1 MRLVLFDM
9 DHTLVPCDT
18 GTVWNGFLVQKNLI
32 SQKQHE
38 QRQKFLFDY
47 QAGILDMDAAYR
59 YELGIL
65 QLFSREER
73 DSLLQEFFVSTV
85 KPMISSKA
93 LEQLALHR
101 QNGDFI
107 IMITA
112 TVEDI
117 ARPIA
122 EFFAVDHLIASRG
135 KLDILGNYTGEV
147 EIEPCM
153 GRGKLVHLE
162 AWLQQTGHN
171 PEHYTFYSDSH
182 NDMPLLEQVDV
193 PIAVDPDDILRKA
206 AVANGWQIMSFHG

>member
-1 MRLVLFDM
+1 MKLVLFDM

-18 GTVWNGFLVQKNLI
+18 GTVWNGFLARRGLI
-32 SQKQHE
+32 SETQHE

-47 QAGILDMDAAYR
+47 QAGILDMEASYR

-65 QLFSREER
+65 QLFPKKEREE
-73 DSLLQEFFVSTV
+73 LLQEFFDLVIKPAISV
-85 KPMISSKA
+85 KAIAQYEKHRKA
-93 LEQLALHR
+93 
-101 QNGDFI
+101 GDFI
-107 IMITA
+107 ILITA

-117 ARPIA
+117 AKPVA
-122 EFFAVDHLIASRG
+122 EFFGVDHLIATKG
-135 KLDILGNYTGEV
+135 KVNEAGEYTGEV

-162 AWLQQTGHN
+162 EWLQKTGNN

-193 PIAVDPDDILRKA
+193 PIAVDPDDILREIA
-206 AVANGWQIMSFHG
+206 LANDWQIMSFVN